1 MATVTKPMALDRSM
15 NTTEQSPRNIAD
27 VLAQE
32 LANIASAIGGGGG
45 SGASYV
51 LRCPTSGYTSQSV
64 SIWGQ
69 SARTFYVITLTSD
82 SGGNP
87 LTNFHSG
94 MKEDYALNISG
105 SASDF
110 SKLYAHEIGE
120 GEVTFYFTSA
130 PSTAFNVLIREAV

>member
-1 MATVTKPMALDRSM
+1 MAEQFDPIAKDESL
-15 NTTEQSPRNIAD
+15 NTTEETPRNVAD
-27 VLAQE
+27 VLAEE
-32 LANIASAIGGGGG
+32 LSNIKTAISGGGYGN
-45 SGASYV
+45 AYV

-82 SGGNP
+82 SGGKS
-87 LTNFHSG
+87 LTNFESG

-105 SASDF
+105 TASDF

-120 GEVTFYFTSA
+120 GEVTFYFTST
-130 PSTAFNVLIREAV
+130 PTTAFNVLIREAV

>member
-1 MATVTKPMALDRSM
+1 MAKVTKPMALDRSI

-32 LANIASAIGGGGG
+32 LANIATAIG
-45 SGASYV
+45 SGVVGNAYV

-130 PSTAFNVLIREAV
+130 PSSAFNVLIREAV

>member
-1 MATVTKPMALDRSM
+1 MALVTKPPALDKSI
-15 NTTEQSPRNIAD
+15 NTTELSPRNVAD

-51 LRCPTSGYTSQSV
+51 LRCPTSGYTSGSYSV
-64 SIWGQ
+64 WGVTKTLYSITITTD
-69 SARTFYVITLTSD
+69 SAS
-82 SGGNP
+82 NP

-105 SASDF
+105 SQSDF

-130 PSTAFNVLIREAV
+130 PSSAFNVLIREAV

>member
-1 MATVTKPMALDRSM
+1 MATVTKPITLDESI
-15 NTTEQSPRNIAD
+15 NTTESPSRNIAD

-32 LANIASAIGGGGG
+32 LAGIASAISSG
-45 SGASYV
+45 SSIASYV

-94 MKEDYALNISG
+94 MKEDYPLNISG

-130 PSTAFNVLIREAV
+130 PSSAFNVLIREAV

>member
-1 MATVTKPMALDRSM
+1 MALVTKPPALDESI
-15 NTTEQSPRNIAD
+15 NTTELTPRNVAD

-32 LANIASAIGGGGG
+32 LANIASAIGGGG

-69 SARTFYVITLTSD
+69 SARTFYVITLTAD
-82 SGGNP
+82 SASNP

-94 MKEDYALNISG
+94 MKEDYPLNISG

-130 PSTAFNVLIREAV
+130 PSSAFNVLIREAV